1 LEVFDLLK
9 KDKMTKEE
17 TQKVRLA
24 SQSLLHRCG
33 MKRPTWLV
41 TDWFRDSQ
49 SKGKVRSEVERVL
62 DAHLPQS
69 FGRAVFTEKCNNVFD
84 LMLNYASQGVKW
96 AM

>member
-1 LEVFDLLK
+1 
-9 KDKMTKEE
+9 MAKEE

-24 SQSLLHRCG
+24 AKSLLHRL
-33 MKRPTWLV
+33 RDESPNVLV
-41 TDWFRDSQ
+41 TDWFKDTQ
-49 SKGKVRSEVERVL
+49 SKSRVRSVVERVL

-69 FGRAVFTEKCNNVFD
+69 FGRAVFTEKFNNVFD